1 MQRFLIVGAVALV
14 AGSMGVTRVATLEG
28 DLQRLE
34 EFSRTNPRRTLALE
48 TEVQTLEA
56 ELQLAL
62 DRVSVLNDSQDSS
75 KRLLRTRITALETS
89 LVKAAQKLESH
100 GMALYS
106 LEKAPGLVEDR
117 LQSLEAGVESRLA
130 ESTSATEAL
139 LAQARAEVS
148 SSSDDDVEARWRR
161 IVAPTVQLAGQT
173 TVGSGVVL
181 ESRELESGAGY
192 ETLLIT
198 SWHVVRDILADAGS
212 DMAPVPVSIF
222 GVDGVDRELTASL
235 LCHEVEMDAALLRLN
250 TSDKIKHGAR
260 LATRD
265 EMESRR
271 VFHSVYAVGC
281 PLGNDPIPTSGQIAD
296 LTHVVEGTS
305 YWMISAPTYIGNSGG
320 GIYGG
325 ESERLMGVFSKIY
338 THGSVRP
345 TVVPHMGLV
354 TPLVPFFDWLEEGG
368 HARVEE
374 TATGAVI
381 YPTAD

>member
-56 ELQLAL
+56 ELSAARDQVTL
-62 DRVSVLNDSQDSS
+62 LNDDQSS
-75 KRLLRTRITALETS
+75 SERMLRTRITALETS

-100 GMALYS
+100 GMALHS
-106 LEKAPGLVEDR
+106 LESAPSEVEDR
-117 LQSLEAGVESRLA
+117 LKSLQEGVEVRIA
-130 ESTSATEAL
+130 ENASATEAM
-139 LAQARAEVS
+139 LAQARAEVVQ
-148 SSSDDDVEARWRR
+148 DDDVEARWQR
-161 IVAPTVQLAGQT
+161 IVAPTVQLSGET
-173 TVGSGVVL
+173 TVGSGVIL
-181 ESRELESGAGY
+181 ESRKLEDAEGY

-212 DMAPVPVSIF
+212 NQAPVPVSIF
-222 GVDGVDRELTASL
+222 GIDGIDRELTASL
-235 LCHEVEMDAALLRLN
+235 LYHEVDMDAALLRLN
-250 TSDKIKHGAR
+250 TTEPIQHGAL
-260 LATRD
+260 LATRA

-281 PLGNDPIPTSGQIAD
+281 PLGNDPIPTHGDIAD
-296 LTHVVEGTS
+296 LTHVVDGTS

-320 GIYGG
+320 GIYDGK
-325 ESERLMGVFSKIY
+325 SERLMGVFSKIY

-354 TPLVPFFDWLEEGG
+354 TPLVPFFDWLEDND
-368 HARVEE
+368 HARIVE
-374 TATGAVI
+374 GPNGSVI
-381 YPTAD
+381 YPAD